1 MTSTRDMVASVVL
14 FAGLAALY
22 FAFDTYG
29 LGIAFLGMLL
39 FWVVLGI
46 GTGYWVGRGA
56 DAHVVKLIEY
66 LKEKGVIG

>member
-1 MTSTRDMVASVVL
+1 MTSTRDMVASVIL

-22 FAFDTYG
+22 FAFGVNG

-39 FWVVLGI
+39 FWVALGI

-56 DAHVVKLIEY
+56 DAHVVKLIKY
-66 LKEKGVIG
+66 LKDKGTIG